1 MTESKHHSFAFS
13 VLCVVHIYQCVLEMS
28 LRHPGTRGRSQ
39 GRSGLSGNIASGR
52 EKGWNVFWLQQV
64 DNSRRKQKNK
74 PKKTKRNQARSLFS
88 LHHHSQHNL
97 LTFSH
102 LIAFPFLA
110 TNSATL
116 YFHHLT
122 HIQNCFLV
130 GAVPET
136 KSKPLIQLQ
145 IIGWKA
151 VTSALDRTASHGSS
165 SSPSLDGTLFLFFI
179 LITFTNPLSYDE
191 LILPSHQLWNWLLC
205 EHKHLKSNIIVVK

>member
-1 MTESKHHSFAFS
+1 MCGPHLPVCPWDESETPRDSRQVTGQVWSQWEYSFRPRKRMKCFLATA
-13 VLCVVHIYQCVLEMS
+13 
-28 LRHPGTRGRSQ
+28 GG
-39 GRSGLSGNIASGR
+39 
-52 EKGWNVFWLQQV
+52 QQQAKTK
-64 DNSRRKQKNK
+64 KQT
-74 PKKTKRNQARSLFS
+74 KKTKRNQARSLFS

-130 GAVPET
+130 GAAPET